1 MTKNQNIE
9 GQALSQ
15 AAEVGFKT
23 QLDAVEDLDVNVEAN
38 AAGLVQGELESVT
51 VEGKGLVM
59 QQDLR
64 AEELKMETGAI
75 AINPLQAAFG
85 NIELKQPTDAT
96 AQVTLT
102 EADIE
107 RAFNSDFMR
116 QKLRGLKLEIEGQPH
131 TIDPNQITFKLPGEN
146 KVALEATFLII
157 ESVETQQVSITAV
170 PQVSENGNG
179 IVLQDVQAE
188 GPESVVNALLSSATE
203 LLDLRNFE
211 LKGMSFQLQ
220 RLEVQQGR
228 LTMQATAQV
237 TDI

>member
-9 GQALSQ
+9 SQALSQ
-15 AAEVGFKT
+15 AAEAGFKT
-23 QLDAVEDLDVNVEAN
+23 QLDAAEDLDVDIEAN
-38 AAGLVQGELESVT
+38 AAGLVQGELEAVT

-64 AEELKMETGAI
+64 AEELKVETGAI
-75 AINPLQAAFG
+75 AINPLKAAFG

-102 EADIE
+102 ETDIE

-116 QKLRGLKLEIEGQPH
+116 KKLRGLKLEIEGQPH

-146 KVALEATFLII
+146 QVALDAAFLII
-157 ESVETQQVSITAV
+157 ESAETQQVSMTAV
-170 PQVSENGNG
+170 PEVSENGNS

-188 GPESVVNALLSSATE
+188 GPASVVDALLGSATE

-211 LKGMSFQLQ
+211 LEGMAFQLQ
-220 RLEVQQGR
+220 SLEVQQGQ
-228 LTMQATAQV
+228 LIMQAAAQV